1 MLVSILVPIRSYN
14 PRLLSS
20 LDSLVDQTYA
30 PYEIVIVLDDAEP
43 KAFSLVQL
51 WKERL
56 ETQIRDTQSRPYSPV
71 LRLYKNPHPK
81 NLSRALNFGV
91 SKCSGEWIARADADD
106 VYSPFRLEKQ
116 MHLVRE
122 LDYSPCLVAVSSNPH
137 RINFKDSNQ
146 IILQPFDF
154 LFDNPIIH
162 SSVLIKREV
171 LEANS
176 YDEEFTFSQD
186 YELWTRLVL
195 KNTLIVTKDNLVDL
209 DQSVRRGKYV
219 LSQENFFLKANM
231 RFVLRLVRISPKSI
245 KYLSLLQALLIAYW
259 RKLRVLKNGLRL
271 KLGRW

>member
-30 PYEIVIVLDDAEP
+30 PYEIVIVLDGAEP

-56 ETQIRDTQSRPYSPV
+56 KTQIGDTQSRPYSPV
-71 LRLYKNPHPK
+71 LRLYENPHPK

-122 LDYSPCLVAVSSNPH
+122 LDFSPCLVAVSSNPH
-137 RINFKDSNQ
+137 RINFKDSAQ
-146 IILQPFDF
+146 IILQPLDF

-162 SSVLIKREV
+162 SSVLIKREI
-171 LEANS
+171 LEANP

-186 YELWTRLVL
+186 YELWTRLVI

-219 LSQENFFLKANM
+219 LSQENFFLKANI
-231 RFVLRLVRISPKSI
+231 RFVLRLVTISPKSI
-245 KYLSLLQALLIAYW
+245 KSLSLLHALLIAYGK
-259 RKLRVLKNGLRL
+259 KLRLFKNGLRL